1 MGKRK
6 RWKKYEKRKA
16 RQHRGT
22 HVGGPGKPDYK
33 RGPTKGEVKH
43 WKSRLTKPQVK
54 KLVAKGIR
62 EITNKGGFTGPAKEF
77 IKKRWKGKVKLYHR
91 NRRVA

>member
-6 RWKKYEKRKA
+6 SWKTYEKQKA
-16 RQHRGT
+16 RQHRGR

-33 RGPTKGEVKH
+33 RGKTRGEVKH
-43 WKSRLTKPQVK
+43 LKSRLTKPQVK
-54 KLVAKGIR
+54 KLVARGIR
-62 EITNKGGFTGPAKEF
+62 EIVSKGGFTGPAKEF
-77 IKKRWKGKVKLYHR
+77 IKKHWKGKVKLYYR